1 MVIIESNTGNDLT
14 PFLMVGE
21 LEKRIKSFWD
31 TLCIC
36 QRFNLVKNINNF
48 EALQNNVK
56 SEIIKKLS

>member
-21 LEKRIKSFWD
+21 LEKRIKSFWN

-48 EALQNNVK
+48 EALQNY
-56 SEIIKKLS
+56 